1 MCRKRLCPVLA
12 TILFT
17 LLTVYACDPISEA
30 DDVTLPVIEPKLVLN
45 AYVIPQHDMQQ
56 IFVATSLP
64 LNYDLSD
71 YYKSVSHFSDS
82 WRLSYKG
89 VIPDATVR
97 FTDLDNNVTI
107 TPIFSTKHLAYIFT
121 ASDMT
126 IREGGNYE
134 VEVSYRDYPPIKES
148 FVVPKGTKPSIECED
163 EGLATLVRIHA
174 KREPERYFCVYMNM
188 GLKNVDIQQ
197 QFTYFV
203 STATSID
210 GAITIRRRSIS
221 PFGDW
226 DGENRMKL
234 ESVQLWELDERTF
247 LYFTALEKN
256 QHVQDNPFA
265 SPSLLRNYVKDGF
278 GIAAGIIDHGKLSP

>member
-203 STATSID
+203 STAMSID

-278 GIAAGIIDHGKLSP
+278 GIAAGIIDHGKLSQ